1 MAYQVTLTK
10 KLGLIILHPLVI
22 TFILLSSNPIMNT
35 IPTPFWYIIV
45 CSFILAILFLLL
57 STWLGDTTFYYALFL
72 TDIPL
77 IGIMVHYSGGL
88 DSLFP
93 LLYVLLII
101 IASLYLF
108 RSGAYIVSLVSSVFL
123 LLLILFENRT
133 GLYSLTDVLYRFYFF
148 GLLFLVTGFLSGLLS
163 ERYQKRTEEAQRLRL
178 TTEEIIRN
186 LPSGIITIDQEGEIV
201 YTNIPEGKLRSEVHL
216 RLARFLHHRETP
228 GSVEL
233 RIGRRY
239 YVLTCARLADSRA
252 GLGVLQDYT
261 DIKKLEEQS
270 RVSQQVKRLAEL
282 GGSLAHEIRNPLATI
297 RGSLEVI
304 TASIKKKDAVPFVT
318 MALKES
324 NRLNEIVTDF
334 LNFAQ
339 FTPVRKNR
347 LQMSEVVNEA
357 LMSVM
362 QHIQQKKIR
371 IRRKDRD
378 FELLGDINKLKACL
392 VNILNNACEASHDG
406 GSISITTHATKRG
419 GYVEICDEGKG
430 MRKRDMKN
438 AFTPFFTTKKGGI
451 GLGLSIAKNIV
462 DAHGGRIRLKS
473 GPRRGTC
480 VRITLPAA

>member
-1 MAYQVTLTK
+1 MAYTVTLTK
-10 KLGLIILHPLVI
+10 KTGLVILHPLVV
-22 TFILLSSNPIMNT
+22 TFILLSSNPIMET
-35 IPTPFWYIIV
+35 IPTPYWYIILS
-45 CSFILAILFLLL
+45 SFMLAIIFLLL
-57 STWLGDTTFYYALFL
+57 GTWLGDTVFYYTLFL

-93 LLYVLLII
+93 LLYALLII
-101 IASLYLF
+101 MASLYLF
-108 RSGAYIVSLVSSVFL
+108 RTGAYIVSLIASVFL
-123 LLLILFENRT
+123 LLLILFENRA
-133 GLYSLTDVLYRFYFF
+133 GVYPMTDVLYRFYFF
-148 GLLFLVTGFLSGLLS
+148 GLLFLFTGFLSGLVS

-178 TTEEIIRN
+178 TTEEIIKN

-201 YTNIPEGKLRSEVHL
+201 YTNIPEGRLRSQVHL
-216 RLARFLHHRETP
+216 HIARFLHDHETP

-233 RIGRRY
+233 KIGRRY
-239 YVLTCARLADSRA
+239 FVLTCARIADSHA

-261 DIKKLEEQS
+261 DIRKLEERS
-270 RVSQQVKRLAEL
+270 RVSQQIKRLAEL

-304 TASIKKKDAVPFVT
+304 TASIKKKDAVPFIH

-347 LQMSEVVNEA
+347 LHMREVVNEA
-357 LMSVM
+357 LISVM
-362 QHIQQKKIR
+362 DRINEKKIQV
-371 IRRKDRD
+371 RRKDHD
-378 FELLGDINKLKACL
+378 FQTLGDMNKLKACL
-392 VNILNNACEASHDG
+392 VNIMNNACEANPEG
-406 GSISITTHATKRG
+406 AAVTIVTHANKRT
-419 GYVEICDEGKG
+419 GYVEICDEGRG
-430 MRKRDMKN
+430 VRKRDLKHI
-438 AFTPFFTTKKGGI
+438 FTPFFTTKKGGI

-462 DAHGGRIRLKS
+462 DAHGGRIRLKR

-480 VRITLPAA
+480 VRITLPVA